1 MSDSTPSALP
11 GDKSAP
17 CRQYVGCISLADRLT
32 LAPQETRTLQPFAFS
47 LPNLTGSLELMLVMG
62 ELRVCLQ
69 SGRERSWSELAPGWT
84 PVVVGCT
91 HLAAAPL
98 DGRPTRVVLS
108 NESHLPAIVLSADM
122 RLAADAPPKPEEK
135 PHAE

>member
-1 MSDSTPSALP
+1 MSDPSPAARP

-32 LAPQETRTLQPFAFS
+32 LAPQETRTLQPFALS
-47 LPNLTGSLELMLVMG
+47 LPNLAGSLELMLASG
-62 ELRVCLQ
+62 ELKVCLQ
-69 SGRERSWSELAPGWT
+69 SGSERSWSELAPGWSS
-84 PVVVGCT
+84 VVVGCT

-98 DGRPTRVVLS
+98 DGRRTRVVLS
-108 NESHLPAIVLSADM
+108 NPSHRPAIVLSADM
-122 RLAADAPPKPEEK
+122 RLAADSPPKPQEP